1 LIDLE
6 RCSAAEMCRATRADE
21 ISVRDIVEH
30 FLDRSA
36 LLEPA
41 LRAWVTIDR
50 SGARLAADRLD
61 ITPRARRGPLHG
73 LPIGVKDLVD
83 VAGQPTA
90 AGFAPYAARV
100 AASDATM
107 VERTRAA
114 GGIILGKTV
123 TTQFA
128 YMDPPVTVNPWSAY
142 ATPGGSSSGSAA
154 AVSAGMVPAAIGSQT
169 GGSVLRPAAYCGV
182 VGIKPTYGRISR
194 HGILPLAWSLDHP
207 GWICRT
213 VEDAALLLGAVAGE
227 DPRDPE
233 SARVPCDEYLAGLPS
248 GDRPN
253 LVVLDDV
260 AALARD
266 AARASFEGCVDT
278 LRRAGA
284 AVSRGRFASGAELV
298 MSVHAVIMQS
308 EVAAVHRDTFAA
320 HKEDYA
326 ERLRA
331 YIETG
336 ALIAASDYARAYR
349 LRARI
354 ARETESLLAPGAVL
368 ALPTVSGPAPGRDTT
383 GDPTFQAIFSLLGI
397 PSISIPSGLVDGRP
411 VGLQLAGRHFGEA
424 SLLSVAAWCERE
436 IPPIGPPP
444 LGGILAA

>member
-1 LIDLE
+1 
-6 RCSAAEMCRATRADE
+6 M
-21 ISVRDIVEH
+21 
-30 FLDRSA
+30 
-36 LLEPA
+36 A
-41 LRAWVTIDR
+41 LRAWVRIDR
-50 SGARLAADRLD
+50 DGARSQADRLD
-61 ITPRARRGPLHG
+61 ATPRAGRGPLHG
-73 LPIGVKDLVD
+73 LPIGVKDIVD
-83 VAGQPTA
+83 VAGQPTS

-100 AASDATM
+100 AADDATM

-128 YMDPPVTVNPWSAY
+128 YMDPPVTANPWSVSS
-142 ATPGGSSSGSAA
+142 TPGGSSSGSAA
-154 AVSAGMVPAAIGSQT
+154 AVSAGMAPAAIGSQT

-213 VEDAALLLGAVAGE
+213 VEDAALLLGSVSGE

-233 SARVPCDEYLAGLPS
+233 SARVPYEDFLAGLPS
-248 GDRPN
+248 TDPPN
-253 LVVLDDV
+253 LVVLEDV
-260 AALARD
+260 AALAGD
-266 AARASFEGCVDT
+266 AARASFEGSLDA

-284 AVSRGRFASGAELV
+284 RVSRGRFASGAELV
-298 MSVHAVIMQS
+298 MSIHAIIMQS

-320 HKEDYA
+320 HREDYS

-336 ALIAASDYARAYR
+336 ALIAASDYVRASR

-354 ARETESLLAPGAVL
+354 ARETQSLLAQPAVL
-368 ALPTVSGPAPGRDTT
+368 ALPTVSGPAPARDTT
-383 GDPTFQAIFSLLGI
+383 GDPTFQAIFSLLGM
-397 PSISIPSGLVDGRP
+397 PAVTIPSGLVDGRP
-411 VGLQLAGRHFGEA
+411 VGLQLAGRHFAETA
-424 SLLSVAAWCERE
+424 LLSAAAWCERE
-436 IPPIGPPP
+436 MPPIGPPP
-444 LGGILAA
+444 LSGILAA